1 MSELAALRRFYG
13 EEIEA
18 VSNLSSQRL
27 IEALASVPRERFVG
41 DGPWVVFGESA
52 GPSARTT
59 SDSDPR
65 RVYHNYAIA
74 LDPGRQLFNGVP
86 ALIASAIDRLQL
98 QPGQRVLHVGTG
110 TGYYTA
116 LIAHIVGPEGRV
128 LGIEVDGDLATR
140 ARHNLADQ
148 TWVSV
153 EAGNARGPFDE
164 RFDAILVNA
173 GVTHPE
179 PAWLDAIETDGRI
192 IMPLT
197 ATMPAMGT
205 IGKGLLIL
213 LTRQTDGAIAA
224 QVLTFVAIY
233 SALGL
238 RDDELNRRIGGA
250 LQRNPFPRFTR
261 LRRDAHDE
269 GASCWLHDAEWC
281 LGN

>member
-1 MSELAALRRFYG
+1 MSKLAALRRFYA

-18 VSNLSSQRL
+18 VSNLSTPQL

-52 GPSARTT
+52 GGAARTT
-59 SDSDPR
+59 TDSDPR
-65 RVYHNYAIA
+65 HVYHNYAIA

-98 QPGQRVLHVGTG
+98 QPGQRVLHIGTG

-116 LIAHIVGPEGRV
+116 LIAHIVGAKGRV

-140 ARHNLADQ
+140 ARQNLADQ
-148 TWVSV
+148 PWVAV
-153 EAGNARGPFDE
+153 EAGDARGPFNE

-179 PAWLDAIETDGRI
+179 PAWLDAIETGGRI

-197 ATMPAMGT
+197 ATMPGMGS
-205 IGKGLLIL
+205 IGKGPLVLFI
-213 LTRQTDGAIAA
+213 RQADGTFSA

-233 SALGL
+233 SALAL
-238 RDDELNRRIGGA
+238 RNDELNRRIGEA
-250 LQRNPFPRFTR
+250 LQRNPFPRLTR
-261 LRRDAHDE
+261 LRRDPHQQN
-269 GASCWLHDAEWC
+269 ASCWLHDAEWC
-281 LGN
+281 LGK